1 MNKILSIS
9 TIVLALIAG
18 LIGGVLGAKLFMAQP
33 QEQMTL
39 TSLTLK
45 SQTKEVQPAIAMTD
59 QNGTLRFFV
68 SLDSDGEP
76 NLVLSDKNGK
86 SRAVLGTISVPN
98 EGFFGATDSIV
109 KRPAS
114 SLVLMDKEGRIV
126 WQTP

>member
-1 MNKILSIS
+1 MNKIQSIS

-18 LIGGVLGAKLFMAQP
+18 LIGGVFGAKLFMAQP

-59 QNGTLRFFV
+59 QTGTLRVFI

-76 NLVLSDKNGK
+76 SLVLSDKNG
-86 SRAVLGTISVPN
+86 RNRTVLGTISVQN
-98 EGFFGATDSIV
+98 EGFLGATESIV

-114 SLVLMDKEGRIV
+114 SLVLMNKEGSIV

>member
-1 MNKILSIS
+1 MNKIQSIS

-18 LIGGVLGAKLFMAQP
+18 LTGGVFGAKLFMAQP

-45 SQTKEVQPAIAMTD
+45 SQTKEVQPAIATTD
-59 QNGTLRFFV
+59 QTGTLRVFI

-76 NLVLSDKNGK
+76 SLVLSDKNG
-86 SRAVLGTISVPN
+86 RNPAVLGTISVQN
-98 EGFFGATDSIV
+98 EGFLGATESIV

-114 SLVLMDKEGRIV
+114 SLVLMNKEGSIV

>member
-1 MNKILSIS
+1 MNKTQSILIICMS
-9 TIVLALIAG
+9 VVAG
-18 LIGGVLGAKLFMAQP
+18 LISGILGAKLFMAQP

-45 SQTKEVQPAIAMTD
+45 SPTKEVQPAFAMMD
-59 QNGTLRFFV
+59 QNGTLRVFI

-76 NLVLSDKNGK
+76 SLVLRDKNGK
-86 SRAVLGTISVPN
+86 DRAVLGTISIQK
-98 EGFFGATDSIV
+98 EGLFTTTESIE

-114 SLVLMDKEGRIV
+114 SLVLINKEGMIV